1 MLENLQNAIRQN
13 TAQTDLPE
21 EVFVEAI
28 EEALRAAARRVY
40 GPEANVSVEI
50 DLEKGD
56 IRCYVPKKVV
66 NIMRDFS
73 TEIPIEEAL
82 KLQEDIELGQMLK
95 VEINPSEFGRIPAQL
110 AKQILFQKI
119 KQAERERV
127 YQEFAGREG
136 EVVTGY
142 VQRFER
148 GGIILDLEQTEAF
161 LPPRE
166 IPRSQNYERGKRL
179 QCLILSVKNETRGAP
194 VIVSR
199 THRDLVAVLFE
210 QEVPEIYEGQV
221 RIMAIARDPGNRAKV
236 AVQATEEGIDPVG
249 TCVGV
254 KGTRVQN
261 IISELDGERID
272 LVEWS
277 DDTSVFIANALGRR
291 AGVRRVEL
299 DDENKSARVI
309 VPDDQLS
316 LAIGQ
321 RGQNARLAAR
331 LTGWKVDIKGESEA
345 TLSIDELFKPEAPD
359 ADKGDEHLLDNPEKG
374 TDENLEK
381 QTADTPQAMDVEA
394 SEKDADVETPEVE
407 ASEALDAEN
416 NPLADSEEDIEVL
429 DVTAENSELD
439 LKSE

>member
-40 GPEANVSVEI
+40 GPDANVSVEI
-50 DLEKGD
+50 NLEKGD

-73 TEIPIEEAL
+73 TEIPIEEAV

-95 VEINPSEFGRIPAQL
+95 VEINPNEFGRIPAQL

-277 DDTSVFIANALGRR
+277 DDTSAFIANALGRR

-309 VPDDQLS
+309 VPDDHLS

-345 TLSIDELFKPEAPD
+345 TVSIDELFKPEEPD
-359 ADKGDEHLLDNPEKG
+359 AGKTDELMLDSPEEG
-374 TDENLEK
+374 ADENLEE
-381 QTADTPQAMDVEA
+381 QTADTPETLDVEVN
-394 SEKDADVETPEVE
+394 ADVETPEVE
-407 ASEALDAEN
+407 GSETLDAEN
-416 NPLADSEEDIEVL
+416 NLLVDSKEDVEAL
-429 DVTAENSELD
+429 DVTAENDELD
-439 LKSE
+439 LESE